1 MGRLYIVL
9 VFLCFVSC
17 KNGKNIPDVSQI
29 EVDINIERFE
39 QSFFRI
45 DTNNIIAGL
54 QKTREAFPLFY
65 KDFMMGILQLNL
77 NDSSN
82 ATHEIVK
89 SFLSSYHTLND
100 TLQIMYKDMSGI
112 EKQLEE
118 NFRFVKHYFP
128 EYKIPGVI
136 TFIGTLDAPGIA
148 LTNDYIAIG
157 LHQYAGGNFSGYKSM
172 EAQQLYPSYISRRFT
187 PEYIPVNS
195 MKIVSE
201 DLFPD
206 QSTGRPLIEQIIE
219 NGKRLFLIDHFM
231 PNTPDSLK
239 TGYTQS
245 QQEWV
250 VENEGLIWN
259 YIIQNENLYSIDPVV
274 IQTYIGESP
283 FTQNMPQ
290 ASPGNIGQWVG
301 WQIIQKYAE
310 NNPEKSVG
318 DIMKTSPRTILD
330 QAKYKPK

>member
-1 MGRLYIVL
+1 MGRLYF
-9 VFLCFVSC
+9 VFALLFFVSC
-17 KNGKNIPDVSQI
+17 KNDKNIPDVSRI

-39 QSFFRI
+39 QSFFQI
-45 DTNNIIAGL
+45 DTNNIAAGL

-77 NDSSN
+77 DDSSN
-82 ATHEIVK
+82 SNPEIVK
-89 SFLSSYHTLND
+89 SFLGSYQSLND
-100 TLQIMYKDMSGI
+100 TLQKMYKDMSRV

-118 NFRFVKHYFP
+118 NFRFVKYYFP
-128 EYKIPGVI
+128 DYKIPGVI

-157 LHQYAGGNFSGYKSM
+157 LHQYAGSNFSGYKSM
-172 EAQQLYPSYISRRFT
+172 EAQQLYPTYISRRFA

-201 DLFPD
+201 DLFPE

-239 TGYTQS
+239 TGYTKS

-250 VENEGLIWN
+250 VDNEGLIWN

-301 WQIIQKYAE
+301 WQIIKKYVE
-310 NNPEKSVG
+310 NYPEKSIG
-318 DIMKTSPRTILD
+318 EIMKTTPRTILD
-330 QAKYKPK
+330 EAKYKPK

>member
-1 MGRLYIVL
+1 MGRLYLVL
-9 VFLCFVSC
+9 TMLFFISC
-17 KNGKNIPDVSQI
+17 KSGKDIPDVSHI
-29 EVDINIERFE
+29 EADVNIKRFE
-39 QSFFRI
+39 QSFFQT
-45 DTNNIIAGL
+45 DTNNITAGL
-54 QKTREAFPLFY
+54 QKTREEFPLFY
-65 KDFMMGILQLNL
+65 KDYMMGILQLTL

-82 ATHEIVK
+82 ATQEIVK
-89 SFLSSYHTLND
+89 SFLGSYSSLND
-100 TLQIMYKDMSGI
+100 TLQIMYNNMSGV
-112 EKQLEE
+112 EKKLEE
-118 NFRFVKHYFP
+118 NFRFVKFYFP
-128 EYKIPGVI
+128 DYKIPGVI

-157 LHQYAGGNFSGYKSM
+157 LHQYAGSNFSGYKSM
-172 EAQQLYPSYISRRFT
+172 EAQQLYPSYISRRFA

-231 PNTPDSLK
+231 PGTPDSLK
-239 TGYTQS
+239 TGYTKS

-301 WQIIQKYAE
+301 WQIVKKYAE
-310 NNPEKSVG
+310 NFPEKSIG

-330 QAKYKPK
+330 EAKYKPK